1 MNFATLQ
8 TALNRVLDPS
18 MWILKGARI
27 ILIAIAFEI
36 ALWALN
42 RFLERQTAPMLN
54 ADANREVAWKSRRR
68 QALRQV
74 PKNFGRAIIYT
85 VGFLLVLNEFGAPIL
100 PLSLGIGAVVAF
112 FAAGLV
118 PILRDITQ
126 GYTLLAEDTVA
137 IGDQIQIGN
146 YSGTVERFS
155 MRATTLRDRDGH
167 LHVLSNRDV
176 CNVTVLSRREEK
188 GKAK

>member
-18 MWILKGARI
+18 MWILKGTRI

-85 VGFLLVLNEFGAPIL
+85 VGFLLVLNEFGAPVL
-100 PLSLGIGAVVAF
+100 PLSLGIAL

-118 PILRDITQ
+118 PILRDMTQ
-126 GYTLLAEDTVA
+126 GDTLLAEDTVA

-176 CNVTVLSRREEK
+176 QNVTVLSRREEK
-188 GKAK
+188 AKAAKV

>member
-8 TALNRVLDPS
+8 AALTRALDPS
-18 MWILKGARI
+18 MWILKGTRI

-42 RFLERQTAPMLN
+42 RWLAKQTAPMMSV
-54 ADANREVAWKSRRR
+54 DANREATWKMRRR
-68 QALRQV
+68 ASLRQV
-74 PKNFGRAIIYT
+74 PKNFGRSIIYT
-85 VGFLLVLNEFGAPIL
+85 VGFLLVLNEFGAPVL
-100 PLSLGIGAVVAF
+100 PLSLGIGAVVAL

-176 CNVTVLSRREEK
+176 SNVTVLARREEK